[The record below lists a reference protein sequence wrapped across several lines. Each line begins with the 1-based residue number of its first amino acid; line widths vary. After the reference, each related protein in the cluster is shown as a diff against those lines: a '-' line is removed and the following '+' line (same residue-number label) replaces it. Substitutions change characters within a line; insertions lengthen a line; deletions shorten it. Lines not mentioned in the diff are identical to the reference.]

1 MTMSLSKCYIPL
13 PFSRFSLLGDRSDT
27 TTATQQQ
34 KQQPVY
40 RNRPSNQL
48 RPIYLDVGILS
59 NADGSSIVEIGHTKV
74 VCAVHGP
81 RSFSASSAYDS
92 DIFHEDGVLN
102 VDVKFALPFAIRPET
117 VAMNQDTSV
126 DGTTS
131 NTSQQQQ
138 QQQAS
143 PEEVELSS
151 RVYDAIFSSLVQSS
165 LKRLYKSVIDV
176 HLMVLQSDG
185 GLTSAC
191 IVAVCL
197 ALADAGIE
205 IYDLVPSCCV
215 AVYDVRNRKEKSTT
229 NHPTCLVD
237 PTEDEINDADGIVT
251 LAVIYNCSE
260 VTFWNQTGRIS
271 VEAYSQ
277 AMEMC
282 KDGCSTIYQCMK
294 QCLLSKSG

>member
-1 MTMSLSKCYIPL
+1 MTTSLSKCYIPL
-13 PFSRFSLLGDRSDT
+13 PFSRFSLLGDRSDIST
-27 TTATQQQ
+27 TKQQIG
-34 KQQPVY
+34 QQPVY
-40 RNRPSNQL
+40 RNRPPNQL
-48 RPIYLDVGILS
+48 RPIYLDIGILS
-59 NADGSSIVEIGHTKV
+59 SADGSSIVEIGHTKV

-92 DIFHEDGVLN
+92 ESFHEEGVLN
-102 VDVKFALPFAIRPET
+102 VDVRFALPFAIRPET

-126 DGTTS
+126 EGSTG

-191 IVAVCL
+191 IVAVSL

-215 AVYDVRNRKEKSTT
+215 AVYDVRTAEAETT
-229 NHPTCLVD
+229 MNHPMCLVD
-237 PTEDEINDADGIVT
+237 PTEDEINDANGIVT
-251 LAVIYNCSE
+251 LAVIYSCSE

-271 VEAYSQ
+271 VDAYTH

-294 QCLLSKSG
+294 QCLLSK

>member
-1 MTMSLSKCYIPL
+1 MTTSLSKCYIPL

-27 TTATQQQ
+27 TTVTQQQ
-34 KQQPVY
+34 RQQPAH
-40 RNRPSNQL
+40 RNRPPNQL

-92 DIFHEDGVLN
+92 EIFHEEGVVN

-131 NTSQQQQ
+131 NTS

-176 HLMVLQSDG
+176 HLIVLQSDG

-191 IVAVCL
+191 IVAVSL

-215 AVYDVRNRKEKSTT
+215 AVYDVRKRKEESTT

-251 LAVIYNCSE
+251 LAVSYNCSE